1 MTATSDGPTGPFSGV
16 VVVDLSHALSGPFCS
31 MLLAELGARVI
42 KIERPPV
49 GDSARHFAPMVDGE
63 PYFFASVN
71 RGKEDIALDIE
82 DADDRKILEALVKG
96 ADVVLENFRPGTL
109 DRHGLGYERL
119 RELNP
124 RIILASISGYG
135 QTGPDHWEG
144 AYDTVI
150 QGVSGLMSVTG
161 EPGSGPVMT
170 GVCVADYLTGI
181 YTFGALGAALFG
193 RERTGEGAQID
204 IAMHDAVLSI
214 MGPGSFT
221 YLAEGRD
228 PEKTGN
234 ASSLAAPFDVFEAA
248 DGPLTLCAAD
258 DHSFIRLCKAIER
271 EELADDARYSSVAN
285 RLANYDTLRPTLND
299 VFGSASVADWI
310 GRLQHA
316 GVACGPV
323 NTVSKAFED
332 AQTFA
337 RNMVV
342 NAGNL
347 RLPGNPIKMSTLDDP
362 SERRSA
368 PALGADTDAIRAE
381 LGLPSRNA
389 S

>member
-1 MTATSDGPTGPFSGV
+1 MA
-16 VVVDLSHALSGPFCS
+16 
-31 MLLAELGARVI
+31 
-42 KIERPPV
+42 
-49 GDSARHFAPMVDGE
+49 
-63 PYFFASVN
+63 
-71 RGKEDIALDIE
+71 
-82 DADDRKILEALVKG
+82 
-96 ADVVLENFRPGTL
+96 
-109 DRHGLGYERL
+109 
-119 RELNP
+119 
-124 RIILASISGYG
+124 
-135 QTGPDHWEG
+135 
-144 AYDTVI
+144 
-150 QGVSGLMSVTG
+150 
-161 EPGSGPVMT
+161 

-271 EELADDARYSSVAN
+271 EELPDDARYSSVAN

-368 PALGADTDAIRAE
+368 PALGANTDAIRAE